1 MQCLKIALSK
11 LLITLQEAR
20 DLPSSEE
27 ELNFLNELL
36 KSKELHALVKV
47 HNKILTN
54 GASPKFFPI
63 LSTSLNVMYDVLDD
77 LSSRLTVSEDCREL
91 AALLHAPHIQV
102 EIL

>member
-1 MQCLKIALSK
+1 M
-11 LLITLQEAR
+11 ITLQEAR

-47 HNKILTN
+47 HNKILSN

-63 LSTSLNVMYDVLDD
+63 LSTSMNVMVDVLDD
-77 LSSRLTVSEDCREL
+77 LSHKITTSEDCREL
-91 AALLHAPHIQV
+91 FHLLQKPHIQV
-102 EIL
+102 KF